1 MKTVKYIKTLQNE
14 FGDIMA
20 QNRGYLKE
28 NYRFFHLSDR
38 ADMDFESHFH
48 DFHKIIFCLSG
59 EVSYTME
66 GKTWFLKSKDIF
78 LVPKGRI
85 HKSTISS
92 KDKYERVIIWV
103 KDEYLQ
109 GFKDGE
115 KSLSGLFNSQFC
127 NVKADKESFAVIMR
141 ILASLEAQENIGLF
155 GAEIIRDAYFA
166 ELMVTLCRMTF
177 EKNNAPTSFIS
188 DPKFDEILFYINS
201 NLEKELTVDGLA
213 KSFYMSR
220 SYFMHRF
227 KETVG
232 CSVHT
237 YITEKRLFRALEL
250 IKGGLP
256 MSSAALESGF
266 SDYTVFYRN
275 FKKAFGVSPA
285 EIK

>member
-1 MKTVKYIKTLQNE
+1 
-14 FGDIMA
+14 
-20 QNRGYLKE
+20 
-28 NYRFFHLSDR
+28 
-38 ADMDFESHFH
+38 MDFESHFH

-66 GKTWFLKSKDIF
+66 GKTWFLKSKDIL

-85 HKSTISS
+85 HKSSLSS

-115 KSLSGLFNSQFC
+115 QSLAELFSGKFC
-127 NVKADKESFAVIMR
+127 NVKADKESLAVIMR
-141 ILASLEAQENIGLF
+141 ILASFEAQENGGLF
-155 GAEIIRDAYFA
+155 GAEIMRDAYFA
-166 ELMVTLCRMTF
+166 ELMVMLCRMTF
-177 EKNNAPTSFIS
+177 EQKDAPASFIS
-188 DPKFDEILFYINS
+188 DPKLDEILFYINS

-213 KSFYMSR
+213 RSFYMSR

-232 CSVHT
+232 CSVHN

-250 IKGGLP
+250 IKGGTP
-256 MSSAALESGF
+256 MAVAALESGF
-266 SDYTVFYRN
+266 ADYTVFYRN
-275 FKKAFGVSPA
+275 FKKAFGISPA
-285 EIK
+285 RIK